1 MRTKVKL
8 YNYGS
13 YKYLENFV
21 LKDEYEKDKEK
32 LKNKFDSKFV
42 IYNPEKKKYLRHFIR
57 LSGMPIFTEK
67 LENAKLFDN
76 LVDGYKARKV
86 MIEYTERFID
96 KNTNVFKNIYN
107 KDKTIINIDVNQI
120 IFCWYNNEKL
130 IFENKNIL

>member
-13 YKYLENFV
+13 CKYLENFV

-42 IYNPEKKKYLRHFIR
+42 IYNPEKKKYLRYFIH

-67 LENAKLFDN
+67 LENAKTFED
-76 LVDGYKARKV
+76 LVEAYKARKA
-86 MIEYTERFID
+86 MIEFIEKNPERKTISD
-96 KNTNVFKNIYN
+96 IIYN
-107 KDKTIINIDVNQI
+107 KDKQIIIDVNQI
-120 IFCWYNNEKL
+120 IFC
-130 IFENKNIL
+130 